1 MIVVTGPTSLIGR
14 QVVQKLVQS
23 AVPFRVIARDPSRL
37 TQEVRDS
44 AEIVIGSHG
53 DAGVVHEA
61 FSGADAVFWL
71 LPPDPQASSVMAA
84 YVDFTRP
91 AAAALKDRGVKRVV
105 SITALGRGSPF
116 AGKAGHVTGSL
127 AMDDLIT
134 ETGVAFRGLANP
146 SFMDNIARQA
156 AVIRDQGKF
165 FLPLSGALRLPSA
178 ATRDISAV
186 AARWLLDDGW
196 TDQREVAVLGPEDI
210 SLNEMASIIS
220 DVLGKPVTY
229 QQMGFDAYKARFLQL
244 GMSEAMAQ
252 GMVEMAQAKDQGL
265 DLAVSRTPEN
275 ATLTSFRQWCEE
287 TLKPAV
293 LSETASSLSSAR
305 H

>member
-1 MIVVTGPTSLIGR
+1 M
-14 QVVQKLVQS
+14 
-23 AVPFRVIARDPSRL
+23 
-37 TQEVRDS
+37 
-44 AEIVIGSHG
+44 
-53 DAGVVHEA
+53 
-61 FSGADAVFWL
+61 
-71 LPPDPQASSVMAA
+71 
-84 YVDFTRP
+84 
-91 AAAALKDRGVKRVV
+91 
-105 SITALGRGSPF
+105 
-116 AGKAGHVTGSL
+116 
-127 AMDDLIT
+127 
-134 ETGVAFRGLANP
+134 
-146 SFMDNIARQA
+146 
-156 AVIRDQGKF
+156 
-165 FLPLSGALRLPSA
+165 PLSGALRLPSA

-293 LSETASSLSSAR
+293 LNETASSLSSAR